1 MPPSLRPG
9 DPPNEPRRRTTN
21 LRFRIELDDVAA
33 ALRAHHDVGSSAAAL
48 LDAGTPRAKLVG
60 YVAAPRGNRYFDDA
74 RRGWGEETPHP
85 SGNHRP
91 PPRLGKPITPQVVLG
106 NATTEGDCAIL
117 ESKEL
122 SEEAL
127 DGVLWR
133 CSRDSKTMG
142 NRHRHAS

>member
-1 MPPSLRPG
+1 MPES
-9 DPPNEPRRRTTN
+9 TKQ

-74 RRGWGEETPHP
+74 RRGSGEGPPHP
-85 SGNHRP
+85 SGNHR

-122 SEEAL
+122 SEEAP
-127 DGVLWR
+127 DGVPWR
-133 CSRDSKTMG
+133 CSRDLGWANHG
-142 NRHRHAS
+142 NHAS